1 MNKSIFILIFS
12 FLFTFNL
19 WSQDRVNLQE
29 QIEKIIYYDTEI
41 KLSETP
47 GFIIGVKYQDSLF
60 YFGYGSISRNFNKVP
75 DEKTIFEIGGL
86 TKTFTSSL
94 VSVLVEEGKMEFEK
108 PLNSYFSLSE
118 KNEETQLIT
127 IDQLL
132 THTSRLPRM
141 PIEFGVKEIEENNP
155 YAHYTKQDLM
165 EFYKEYIPL
174 EPKKRRKENKKK
186 KHKNNYSYSHL
197 NYALIE
203 MAIESCQSNSFE
215 KLLTDKILAPIDMV
229 DTRIEL
235 SENQKKRLAT
245 GYTTSGQS
253 TPPWTFQS
261 FKASEGLK
269 STAQDLVK
277 FAEAHMGENNSQLT
291 KAFYATH
298 EGRKA
303 TNRNKKI
310 VSARG
315 WHIISPKNYHDIILH
330 TGNTNGHR
338 SYLAFVKESETAV
351 VILTNS
357 EHNLYNLG
365 YYILRML
372 NNNWVK

>member
-29 QIEKIIYYDTEI
+29 QIDKIIYYDTEI

-132 THTSRLPRM
+132 THTSRLPR
-141 PIEFGVKEIEENNP
+141 KE
-155 YAHYTKQDLM
+155 K
-165 EFYKEYIPL
+165 
-174 EPKKRRKENKKK
+174 
-186 KHKNNYSYSHL
+186 
-197 NYALIE
+197 
-203 MAIESCQSNSFE
+203 
-215 KLLTDKILAPIDMV
+215 
-229 DTRIEL
+229 
-235 SENQKKRLAT
+235 
-245 GYTTSGQS
+245 
-253 TPPWTFQS
+253 
-261 FKASEGLK
+261 
-269 STAQDLVK
+269 
-277 FAEAHMGENNSQLT
+277 
-291 KAFYATH
+291 
-298 EGRKA
+298 
-303 TNRNKKI
+303 
-310 VSARG
+310 
-315 WHIISPKNYHDIILH
+315 
-330 TGNTNGHR
+330 
-338 SYLAFVKESETAV
+338 
-351 VILTNS
+351 
-357 EHNLYNLG
+357 
-365 YYILRML
+365 
-372 NNNWVK
+372 